1 MCDSSSL
8 PVSSE
13 WNSRQ
18 PERLIDTIDRWM
30 CVLPKWIS
38 DNILDHL
45 IFHVLHREV
54 ESWNP
59 LTDSVPIHSWLHPW
73 LPLMHDRLEPLYQ
86 SIRIKLAKAL
96 DSWQPSDSSA
106 KAVLS
111 PWRRVFKQG
120 TWDGFMNKYI
130 VPKLVTTMQQ
140 FVIDPRQQVLGMS
153 TCSIL
158 RCASIVT
165 RSRSLALVYRLARP
179 STLA

>member
-1 MCDSSSL
+1 
-8 PVSSE
+8 
-13 WNSRQ
+13 
-18 PERLIDTIDRWM
+18 M

-45 IFHVLHREV
+45 IFPVLHREV

-86 SIRIKLAKAL
+86 SIRTKLAKAL
-96 DSWQPSDSSA
+96 ESWQPSDSSA
-106 KAVLS
+106 KSVLS

-140 FVIDPRQQVLGMS
+140 FVIDPRQQVLGKHTQS
-153 TCSIL
+153 LATTI
-158 RCASIVT
+158 AWN
-165 RSRSLALVYRLARP
+165 RSRSLALVHRLARSRTP
-179 STLA
+179 IEHDRHIGEDFLS